1 MHAVI
6 MSMYA
11 VTMSMHPA
19 IMSMYADIMSMYAVT
34 MSMHPAITSM
44 YAVIMSMYAVIT
56 SMYEVIMS
64 MYAVIMSMY
73 AVIMSMYAVIMSMS
87 AVIMR
92 MYAVIMSMGD
102 CHCPCR
108 PTCSQP
114 VPALPTLHHRNF
126 FFHGTIIPPEAN
138 HTYLGNAFEHC
149 LLNAS
154 RAPGDYLEQR
164 SAEEC
169 GAFCGVAAGDCQP
182 LCSGHG
188 MCSFSESVQESTTA
202 VSLAGAA
209 AQPFNGTII
218 LTPPTSNTSG
228 AAQCS
233 AHLPLPFD

>member
-1 MHAVI
+1 MFKAHLQQNTASFLCTTLCVFTSHPLLSHPRSCAI
-6 MSMYA
+6 FPPTPRLGSPCPRPPFFT
-11 VTMSMHPA
+11 VTCQPTSDRVTA
-19 IMSMYADIMSMYAVT
+19 IA
-34 MSMHPAITSM
+34 
-44 YAVIMSMYAVIT
+44 
-56 SMYEVIMS
+56 
-64 MYAVIMSMY
+64 
-73 AVIMSMYAVIMSMS
+73 
-87 AVIMR
+87 
-92 MYAVIMSMGD
+92 
-102 CHCPCR
+102 
-108 PTCSQP
+108 P
-114 VPALPTLHHRNF
+114 VALPAANQFPPYLPYTHRNF

>member
-1 MHAVI
+1 MHAAFT
-6 MSMYA
+6 SLTCQPTSDR
-11 VTMSMHPA
+11 VTA
-19 IMSMYADIMSMYAVT
+19 IA
-34 MSMHPAITSM
+34 
-44 YAVIMSMYAVIT
+44 
-56 SMYEVIMS
+56 
-64 MYAVIMSMY
+64 
-73 AVIMSMYAVIMSMS
+73 
-87 AVIMR
+87 
-92 MYAVIMSMGD
+92 
-102 CHCPCR
+102 
-108 PTCSQP
+108 P
-114 VPALPTLHHRNF
+114 VALPAANQFPPYLPYTHRNF

-188 MCSFSESVQESTTA
+188 MCSFSESVQESVYTCDSNFDNQAGLPSCSYSGVYTQTTA

-233 AHLPLPFD
+233 AHLPLPFHRQPWPV

>member
-1 MHAVI
+1 MIPSLLGFASVYVSSFEDKSHLKGSWRVWG
-6 MSMYA
+6 SGPTSDR
-11 VTMSMHPA
+11 VTA
-19 IMSMYADIMSMYAVT
+19 IA
-34 MSMHPAITSM
+34 
-44 YAVIMSMYAVIT
+44 
-56 SMYEVIMS
+56 
-64 MYAVIMSMY
+64 
-73 AVIMSMYAVIMSMS
+73 
-87 AVIMR
+87 
-92 MYAVIMSMGD
+92 
-102 CHCPCR
+102 
-108 PTCSQP
+108 P
-114 VPALPTLHHRNF
+114 VALPAANQFPPYLPYTHRNF

-188 MCSFSESVQESTTA
+188 MCSFSESVQESVYTCDSNFDNQAGLPSCSYSGVYTQTTA

-233 AHLPLPFD
+233 AHLPLPFHRQPWPV